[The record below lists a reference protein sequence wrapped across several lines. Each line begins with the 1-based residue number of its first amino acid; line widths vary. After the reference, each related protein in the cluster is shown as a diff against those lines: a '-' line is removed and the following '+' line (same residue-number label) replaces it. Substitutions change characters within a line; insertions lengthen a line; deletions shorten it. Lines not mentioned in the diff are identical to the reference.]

1 MQVILLILYGILC
14 GYAVVKMKFIRRS
27 KIRTTPLLFLFF
39 LHVAV
44 GCAHNLIAWYFY
56 PEHGDVWMYFQ
67 FNTTERYRLFN
78 DFNLFWK
85 YNSEWDFFSHN
96 AITFIHI
103 VLAPLSRNNL
113 YTNTLL
119 FSLPVF
125 LGNIGLF
132 RVFRN
137 RFPDDPLPAFSVFL
151 LPSVLFWTSE
161 IHREGVLYM
170 LIGFLVYNMHRLL
183 TRGFSWKRI
192 VYVILCFLLII
203 WVRSAIA
210 LLLLPALYL
219 WMMAEKPPLRRSLV
233 LLGAIA
239 MIGVLLSPPTQHLP
253 ESIAHHQHEF
263 LALEGHS
270 RLALPALSASWGS
283 IFRILPTAIRNGF
296 FEPLPGSGGRPIYL
310 VFSLE
315 LIVIWGLIAFTL
327 IHNYRNRRDLNRL
340 SEDHVLTP
348 FGWFCL
354 LFAFTGMLVIGI
366 MIPFAGT
373 IIRYRSI
380 FLPFLLCPFLHS
392 LRTLPIFQAVN
403 HRLYSYL
410 SYRL

>member
-14 GYAVVKMKFIRRS
+14 GYAVVKMKFTRRS

-44 GCAHNLIAWYFY
+44 GCIHNLIAWYFY

-85 YNSEWDFFSHN
+85 YNSDWDFFSHN

-119 FSLPVF
+119 FSFPVF
-125 LGNIGLF
+125 LGNIALF

-183 TRGFSWKRI
+183 TRGLSWKRI
-192 VYVILCFLLII
+192 VYSILCFGLII
-203 WVRSAIA
+203 WVRSAVA
-210 LLLLPALYL
+210 LLLLPALYM
-219 WMMAEKPPLRRSLV
+219 WMMVEKPPLRRSLV
-233 LLGAIA
+233 LFGAVA
-239 MIGVLLSPPTQHLP
+239 MIGVILSPPFQRLP
-253 ESIAHHQHEF
+253 ESIARHQHEF

-270 RLALPALSASWGS
+270 RLPLPALDATWGS
-283 IFRILPTAIRNGF
+283 MFHILPTAIKNGF

-315 LIVIWGLIAFTL
+315 LVLIWGLIAFTL
-327 IHNYRNRRDLNRL
+327 IHNYRTRRDLNRL

-354 LFAFTGMLVIGI
+354 LFAFAGMLIIGM

-380 FLPFLLCPFLHS
+380 FLPFLLAPFLHS
-392 LRTLPIFQAVN
+392 LRTLPLFQAVN
-403 HRLYSYL
+403 HRLYTFL